1 MVLVDDLPRLAQRR
15 LPKVVFD
22 YLDGGAE
29 GEVTLRENRRAFET
43 IAFRPRQA
51 VAIGE
56 RDLRTWFCLRGP
68 MERWRDPAGDIVE
81 TCTILTVKSNSLVAD
96 AHDRMPAILSAE
108 RYDLWLESW
117 CDRCG
122 ARHRLS

>member
-1 MVLVDDLPRLAQRR
+1 MIASNRKVASPRVVLVDDLPRLAQRR

-43 IAFRPRQA
+43 ITFRPRQA

-56 RDLRTWFCLRGP
+56 CDLRTRFCLRGP
-68 MERWRDPAGDIVE
+68 MERWRDPAGDVVE
-81 TCTILTVKSNSLVAD
+81 TCTILTN
-96 AHDRMPAILSAE
+96 RT
-108 RYDLWLESW
+108 R
-117 CDRCG
+117 
-122 ARHRLS
+122 